1 MGQANGQDTTTN
13 INQQHNHKEHK
24 MRLQKKITRKATS
37 VEEAIEGALVAT
49 IEKSQEAAE
58 QPAVKETYVIKKA
71 RATQIKAQAEASAT
85 TGKPEHSLTEHDPAI
100 VATLTRATLMR
111 DAQTR
116 GIPYF
121 RILSRE
127 ALNEIL
133 NTSITTERQAELIE
147 AAKTKWRAGW
157 GTGTKKTTPTAPTVI
172 QEIAEEQAAEPVKE
186 PKLTKKQRK
195 QALAEKYLSIGKAGK

>member
-1 MGQANGQDTTTN
+1 
-13 INQQHNHKEHK
+13 
-24 MRLQKKITRKATS
+24 MRLQKKHNRSNFVQQKTGSA
-37 VEEAIEGALVAT
+37 VESTETAVAT
-49 IEKSQEAAE
+49 QEPNYPTGTIITPVPGKSLTEIYKDKKA
-58 QPAVKETYVIKKA
+58 TYVIKKA
-71 RATQIKAQAEASAT
+71 RAIQIKAQAEESRKA
-85 TGKPEHSLTEHDPAI
+85 GKPEHSLLEHDPAI

-133 NTSITTERQAELIE
+133 NTNITTERQAELIE

-157 GTGTKKTTPTAPTVI
+157 GTGTKRTTPTAPTVI
-172 QEIAEEQAAEPVKE
+172 QEIAEEQAQEAQQES
-186 PKLTKKQRK
+186 TKKQRK
-195 QALAEKYLSIGKAGK
+195 GRKAGK